1 MLSHS
6 DWPLLKHKSSTPG
19 KNLSCR
25 HPPAPLS
32 SLHSKHIHTK
42 EVLFPHFGH
51 NVHAKICSSQVIKN
65 YFRMQKKLF
74 IHIRKLT
81 MQVAL
86 FHQRQIDYKK
96 ANYFL
101 RILPATIKSSQI
113 QSLVPCGP
121 LVGNFISIL
130 VFFLFNSLFQVFRS
144 MGNRVKMG
152 GL

>member
-74 IHIRKLT
+74 IHIGKLT

-86 FHQRQIDYKK
+86 FHQIQIDYEK

-101 RILPATIKSSQI
+101 TILPATIKSLQI

-121 LVGNFISIL
+121 LVGNFICIL
-130 VFFLFNSLFQVFRS
+130 VFFSLQQPFS
-144 MGNRVKMG
+144 GI
-152 GL
+152 